1 VVPVVPVVTAEAY
14 VDSIVCN
21 FLRRRFGLREER
33 RETKVSTTEPLRS
46 RLPPTPTRSME
57 FDGI

>member
-1 VVPVVPVVTAEAY
+1 VVPVVPVVPVVTAEAY

-46 RLPPTPTRSME
+46 RLPFLM
-57 FDGI
+57 